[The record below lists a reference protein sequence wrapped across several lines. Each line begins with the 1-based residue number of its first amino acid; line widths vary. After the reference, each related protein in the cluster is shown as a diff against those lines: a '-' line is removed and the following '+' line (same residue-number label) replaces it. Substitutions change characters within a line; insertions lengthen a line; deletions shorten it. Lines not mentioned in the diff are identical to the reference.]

1 MLELY
6 SVCILDFNL
15 GFLHFDYTSLN
26 RSYFAISLEHM
37 FRFYEEYFYAMIM
50 QNENT
55 NTWVGEYVI
64 P

>member
-1 MLELY
+1 
-6 SVCILDFNL
+6 
-15 GFLHFDYTSLN
+15 
-26 RSYFAISLEHM
+26 M
-37 FRFYEEYFYAMIM
+37 FRFYEEYIYAMIM